1 MKDSKFIDNKNL
13 ILCTEK
19 SYDSPEAALIAAEHD
34 IYRYEEYAHK
44 MHIKFYEDAVMDIE
58 EFKKHASFE
67 EADKFEHKDAY
78 QTLYRE
84 GPDCPVHV
92 YKSYYKEKLK

>member
-1 MKDSKFIDNKNL
+1 MTI
-13 ILCTEK
+13 
-19 SYDSPEAALIAAEHD
+19 
-34 IYRYEEYAHK
+34 
-44 MHIKFYEDAVMDIE
+44 
-58 EFKKHASFE
+58 KKHASFE